1 MFDIQKIGK
10 KLYELRKKKGLTQ
23 IFVAE
28 KLNISFQAVSS
39 WERGQCMPDI
49 AKLVELAKIY
59 GVNTDELI
67 SCEEKTYKNQTEMT
81 DTESYTDNNFVHL
94 QAYFNNLNN
103 YKSKN
108 DLENFFSLA
117 PFMNKEEVDKKFS
130 EAINIIED
138 FEELAAAIPFV
149 TQKTID
155 DNVIKIYNRK
165 KEIDL
170 IVAALPFISQN
181 VIQYL
186 FEHESNNDDIAPLIP
201 FIKL

>member
-10 KLYELRKKKGLTQ
+10 KLCELRKKKGLTQ
-23 IFVAE
+23 ICVAE

-49 AKLVELAKIY
+49 AKLIDLANIY

-67 SCEEKTYKNQTEMT
+67 CCEEKTCKNQTMM
-81 DTESYTDNNFVHL
+81 DNTESYSDNNFVHL
-94 QAYFNNLNN
+94 HADLNN

-130 EAINIIED
+130 EAIDEIEN
-138 FEELAAAIPFV
+138 FEELAAVLPFV
-149 TQKTID
+149 SRKIID

-170 IVAALPFISQN
+170 IGAALPFISQN
-181 VIQYL
+181 VIQYV
-186 FEHESNNDDIAPLIP
+186 FENVSNNDGIASLIP
-201 FIKL
+201 FIKW